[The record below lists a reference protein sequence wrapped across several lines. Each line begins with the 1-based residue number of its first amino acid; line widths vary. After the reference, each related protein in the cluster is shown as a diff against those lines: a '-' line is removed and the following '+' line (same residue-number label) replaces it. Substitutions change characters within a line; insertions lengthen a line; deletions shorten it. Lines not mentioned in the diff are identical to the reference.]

1 MDTHEEI
8 KKRHSVLNIK
18 LPVWAKLVITV
29 IIMAA
34 LIFIVYRFNI
44 PNPNMILIAGL
55 VITSSLF
62 GYPGGITASIIMFGY
77 TLFFFS
83 KGNDFVTFDQVNT
96 QKVIVSLI
104 GIVVDMFFVCG
115 LKRRTDKAF
124 EVIHGLT
131 DQLHE
136 DNTRLEEASKIDAL
150 THISNRL
157 ALRTNYRSY
166 AGKLLYVM
174 MIDIDNFK
182 LINDKY
188 GHTVGDQMLEK
199 TGLLLAELFG
209 KMNSYRY
216 GGDEFLVINDDLN
229 DAQFNEKLDKLHSS
243 RPHIDVDG
251 ESIAINYSVG
261 YVHHVEGGPAHA
273 LRDMISAADELMY
286 EDKRDEMHKMPNH
299 HE

>member
-1 MDTHEEI
+1 MDTHDEI

-18 LPVWAKLVITV
+18 LPLWAKLVITV

-62 GYPGGITASIIMFGY
+62 GYPGGIAASIIMFGY

-166 AGKLLYVM
+166 TGKLLYVM

-188 GHTVGDQMLEK
+188 GHIVGDQMLEK
-199 TGLLLAELFG
+199 TGILLSELFG
-209 KMNSYRY
+209 KENSYRY
-216 GGDEFLVINDDLN
+216 GGDEFLIITADLSE
-229 DAQFNEKLDKLHSS
+229 AEFNEKINKLHND
-243 RPHIDVDG
+243 RPYVAVEGERVAVD
-251 ESIAINYSVG
+251 YSVG
-261 YVHHVEGGPAHA
+261 YVHQVADHEHE
-273 LRDMISAADELMY
+273 LRDMIAEADELMY
-286 EDKRDEMHKMPNH
+286 EDKRDEMHKTPNH
-299 HE
+299 HG

>member
-1 MDTHEEI
+1 MDTHD
-8 KKRHSVLNIK
+8 KKNLALSIR
-18 LPVWAKLVITV
+18 LPLWAKLVITV

-104 GIVVDMFFVCG
+104 GIIVDMIFVCA
-115 LKRRTDKAF
+115 LKYSTDKAF
-124 EVIHGLT
+124 KVIHGLT
-131 DQLHE
+131 DQLHA
-136 DNTRLEEASKIDAL
+136 DNTRLAEASQIDGL
-150 THISNRL
+150 TRICNRL
-157 ALRTNYRSY
+157 ALRNNYRSY
-166 AGKLLYVM
+166 TGKLLYVM

-188 GHTVGDQMLEK
+188 GHIVGDQVLED
-199 TGLLLAELFG
+199 TGKLLTELFG
-209 KMNSYRY
+209 KENSYRY
-216 GGDEFLVINDDLN
+216 GGDEFLVIAANLN
-229 DAQFNEKLDKLHSS
+229 DTEFNEKLDKLHTY
-243 RPHIDVDG
+243 RPHIDVEG
-251 ESIAINYSVG
+251 KNIIINYSVG
-261 YVHHVEGGPAHA
+261 YVHQVADHEHE
-273 LRDMISAADELMY
+273 LRDMISDADELMY
-286 EDKRDEMHKMPNH
+286 EDKRDEMHKTTNVH
-299 HE
+299 A